1 MVYSVRQNKIR
12 FSRAF
17 LVLVSGGLLAL
28 VFPKLSWAETPSR
41 STSPRPTPTSA
52 VQVVASA
59 DSDAALQ
66 DVQALQPEKLKE
78 RSVES
83 VADAAHLFGSAP
95 QAINPQL
102 QAEAI
107 NAIEPPAI
115 SPEVSFSPLSMPG
128 TQHPFENSASE
139 RRLPEVLAAGFQ
151 SATLLADAP
160 SEEDEAGERSNKW
173 DPGRPDSHAP
183 IGVMGDHT
191 HSKGEVMLS
200 YRYMRMGMSGN
211 LDGRNNLTPEEVL
224 ADFQVTPLRMTTEMH
239 MFGAMYAPTDE
250 LTLMVMAPYVIK
262 SMDHLTRM
270 GTNFT
275 TNSEGFGDIRLS
287 GLYKILDRSNQ
298 RVHFNAG
305 ISFPTGSISE
315 RDTTPAGPDQV
326 LPYPMQIGSGTVDL
340 MPGITYLGQAGNWSW
355 GGQGMGTIRLGRNSQ
370 DYRLGNQ
377 LSLTAWGA
385 RQWSKSIST
394 SLRLKGRILGNNT
407 GEDPRLAPGN
417 LLDPPLIP
425 TIDPELRG
433 GSRLDLLVGF
443 NFLARKGFL
452 KGHRFALEAGLP
464 IFQSLSGP
472 QLENDFTI
480 TVGWQ
485 KAFKP

>member
-1 MVYSVRQNKIR
+1 M
-12 FSRAF
+12 
-17 LVLVSGGLLAL
+17 
-28 VFPKLSWAETPSR
+28 LSWAETSSLPPSHPTSSEPTLANTSET
-41 STSPRPTPTSA
+41 STSPLTELTS
-52 VQVVASA
+52 
-59 DSDAALQ
+59 Q
-66 DVQALQPEKLKE
+66 DFQDLQPADLKE
-78 RSVES
+78 RSVETLS
-83 VADAAHLFGSAP
+83 DAAYLFGSSP
-95 QAINPQL
+95 QVIDPQHHA
-102 QAEAI
+102 AEV
-107 NAIEPPAI
+107 NAFEGPAT
-115 SPEVSFSPLSMPG
+115 SPTISFSPLQSPRA
-128 TQHPFENSASE
+128 QHPFNAPASDRRFHEELAE
-139 RRLPEVLAAGFQ
+139 RLQAT
-151 SATLLADAP
+151 TLLADTP
-160 SEEDEAGERSNKW
+160 NDTEGTEANDRNNKW

-183 IGVMGDHT
+183 LGVMGDHT
-191 HSKGEVMLS
+191 HNKGEVMLS
-200 YRYMRMGMSGN
+200 YRYMRMGMGGN
-211 LDGRNNLTPEEVL
+211 LDGQNNLTPNEVL
-224 ADFQVTPLRMTTEMH
+224 EQFQVTPLRMTTKMH

-262 SMDHLTRM
+262 SMDHLTGM

-287 GLYKILDRSNQ
+287 GLYNILDRNRQ

-315 RDTTPAGPDQV
+315 RDATPAGPDQV

-340 MPGITYLGQAGNWSW
+340 MPGITYLGQAGRWSW

-394 SLRLKGRILGNNT
+394 SLRLKGRLLGNNT

-417 LLDPPLIP
+417 QLVPPLIP
-425 TIDPELRG
+425 TIDPDLRG
-433 GSRLDLLVGF
+433 GSRMDLNVGL
-443 NFLARKGFL
+443 NFLAQKGFL

-472 QLENDFTI
+472 QLENEFTI

-485 KAFKP
+485 KAFSP